1 MSLLTKALIGA
12 VLVLAVGF
20 GIQTWRVSAGKH
32 DAVEAAVAPAKE
44 QAAIAAAKVE
54 TVTVQLAGA
63 ERVVTRVLT
72 QVRTDTLMLRPQ
84 SREDTATALAQLP
97 ALAAAHDSL
106 QRSCSAFVV
115 TCGEYRVS
123 AENRF
128 RADSLVIVKQ
138 DALLLDRPPKRYWH
152 LGITAGYGTTAERDT
167 ARVWRLH
174 TGPSLTV
181 GGTWTPF

>member
-1 MSLLTKALIGA
+1 MTITTKILVGAL
-12 VLVLAVGF
+12 LVLAALLGV
-20 GIQTWRVSAGKH
+20 QTWRVKAAQH
-32 DAVEAAVAPAKE
+32 DTVEAAVAPAKE
-44 QAAIAAAKVE
+44 QAVIAAARVE

-72 QVRTDTLMLRPQ
+72 QVRTDTLMLTPQ
-84 SREDTATALAQLP
+84 SAQDTAVALAQLP
-97 ALAAAHDSL
+97 ALAEAHASL

-138 DALLLDRPPKRYWH
+138 DALLHDRPPKRYWH
-152 LGITAGYGTTAERDT
+152 VGITGGYGALLNGG
-167 ARVWRLH
+167 RVL
-174 TGPSLTV
+174 TGPAVSA
-181 GGTWTPF
+181 GITWTPF